1 MEDSFSKR
9 YKLKL
14 LSNIVSSILNFIIIA
29 IVPKELGPVGYGQF
43 VYLQQVFNQLTSL
56 LDSGTSTA
64 FFTKLS
70 ANHNRKE
77 LISFYFSYS
86 VILLCVLYIFVVTV
100 IFADTENIFFPE
112 ISIVNIYAGC
122 FYGFMLWFIV
132 FFTNISDAYALTV
145 QSELIKITHKII
157 AVLMLFLL
165 ISYYELSTYSY
176 LIYNNVSLIIFVII
190 ISFLLYQK
198 NIFRNTVVQLKNN
211 IKSLILEFI
220 SYSSPLLIF
229 NIFSIVFSLFDIWL
243 LQTISGS
250 KETGFYGIAYSIAAM
265 CFIFTSSMTP
275 VLTREFSKLY
285 AEKNFEEIKRMF
297 EKYIPMMYF
306 IAAYFSIFV
315 AFNSEN
321 LLSIF
326 TNDNFK
332 DAFLVVCCMALYPI
346 HQTYGQLSGSIFYVS
361 GQTKLVKNIGIVS
374 IIIGFILSI
383 TLVYFMN
390 LGAFGLALKMVIA
403 QIIAVNIQLY
413 FNSKFL
419 KLDFMHFIINQLI
432 VVFILIIIMQL
443 VNFIVPY
450 LSNNLFDFLLKGF
463 LYTVIVTI
471 FFLKFSHIIGLTR
484 NEVILGL
491 NSLKSRISGN

>member
-1 MEDSFSKR
+1 VEDSFSKR

-14 LSNIVSSILNFIIIA
+14 LSNIVNSIFNFIVIA

-43 VYLQQVFNQLTSL
+43 VYLQQVFNQFTSL

-70 ANHNRKE
+70 ANQNRKE
-77 LISFYFSYS
+77 LISFYFLYS
-86 VILLCVLYIFVVTV
+86 MILLFILYMFVIMISFTH
-100 IFADTENIFFPE
+100 TSNLFFPE
-112 ISIVNIYAGC
+112 IDMVYIYTGC

-132 FFTNISDAYALTV
+132 FFTNISDAYALTM
-145 QSELIKITHKII
+145 QSEFIKITHKII
-157 AVLMLFLL
+157 SVFILFLL
-165 ISYYELSTYSY
+165 ISYYDLSTYAY
-176 LIYNNVSLIIFVII
+176 LIYNNISLIVFTLLITLVLYRKDIFIGTLLKLKMNLKSLII
-190 ISFLLYQK
+190 
-198 NIFRNTVVQLKNN
+198 
-211 IKSLILEFI
+211 EFFT
-220 SYSSPLLIF
+220 YSSPLLLF
-229 NIFSIVFSLFDIWL
+229 NIFSIIFSLFDIWL
-243 LQTISGS
+243 LQAVSGS

-285 AEKNFEEIKRMF
+285 AEKNFKEIKRMF
-297 EKYIPMMYF
+297 EKYIPMMYS
-306 IAAYFSIFV
+306 IAAYFSVFV

-332 DAFLVVCCMALYPI
+332 DAFLVVCCMAFYPI
-346 HQTYGQLSGSIFYVS
+346 HQTYGQLSGSVFYVS
-361 GQTKLVKNIGIVS
+361 GQTKLVKNIGITS

-383 TLVYFMN
+383 VLIYFMN

-413 FNSKFL
+413 FNSRFL
-419 KLDFMHFIINQLI
+419 KLDFMYFIINQI
-432 VVFILIIIMQL
+432 VIVFILMIIMQL
-443 VNFIVPY
+443 VNFIVPD

-463 LYTVIVTI
+463 LYTIIVTI
-471 FFLKFSHIIGLTR
+471 FFLKFSHIIGLTKS
-484 NEVILGL
+484 EIMLGL
-491 NSLKSRISGN
+491 NSLKNRISGN

>member
-14 LSNIVSSILNFIIIA
+14 LSNIINSIFNFFIIA
-29 IVPKELGPVGYGQF
+29 IVPKELGPIGYGQF
-43 VYLQQVFNQLTSL
+43 IYLQQVFNQITSL

-70 ANHNRKE
+70 ANPNRKE
-77 LISFYFSYS
+77 LINFYFFYS
-86 VILLCVLYIFVVTV
+86 ILLLFILYVFVLSIDMTNT
-100 IFADTENIFFPE
+100 ANLFFPE
-112 ISIVNIYAGC
+112 IDIVYIYAGC

-132 FFTNISDAYALTV
+132 FFTNISDAYAVTV

-157 AVLMLFLL
+157 SVFMLFLL
-165 ISYYELSTYSY
+165 ISYYGLTIHSY
-176 LIYNNVSLIIFVII
+176 LIYNNISLIFFIILISYVLYKKHIFDFSILKLHMRFKLLI
-190 ISFLLYQK
+190 GEFL
-198 NIFRNTVVQLKNN
+198 
-211 IKSLILEFI
+211 
-220 SYSSPLLIF
+220 SYSSPLLVF
-229 NIFSIVFSLFDIWL
+229 NLFAIVFSLFDIWL

-285 AEKNFEEIKRMF
+285 AEKNFEEIKRIF
-297 EKYIPMMYF
+297 SKYIPMMYF
-306 IAAYFSIFV
+306 IAAYFSVFV

-332 DAFLVVCCMALYPI
+332 DAFLVVCCMAFYPI

-361 GQTKLVKNIGIVS
+361 GQTKLMKNIGITS
-374 IIIGFILSI
+374 IFIGFAFSVALI
-383 TLVYFMN
+383 YFMN
-390 LGAFGLALKMVIA
+390 LGALGLGLKMVIV
-403 QIIAVNIQLY
+403 QIISVNIQLY

-419 KLDFMHFIINQLI
+419 KLNFIYFIINQIII
-432 VVFILIIIMQL
+432 VAILIIIMQL
-443 VNFIVPY
+443 VNLIVPA
-450 LSNNLFDFLLKGF
+450 LNNNVFEFLFKGVI
-463 LYTVIVTI
+463 YTIIVTI
-471 FFLKFSHIIGLTR
+471 FFLKFSHIIGLTKS
-484 NEVILGL
+484 EIMLSL
-491 NSLKSRISGN
+491 NNLKIK

>member
-43 VYLQQVFNQLTSL
+43 VYLQQVFNQFTSL

-77 LISFYFSYS
+77 LMSFYFIYS
-86 VILLCVLYIFVVTV
+86 MILVCALYMFVVAV
-100 IFADTENIFFPE
+100 SFADAENIFFPE

-132 FFTNISDAYALTV
+132 FFINISDAYALTV

-157 AVLMLFLL
+157 AVLVLFLL

-176 LIYNNVSLIIFVII
+176 LIYNNVSLIIFITI

-211 IKSLILEFI
+211 IKLLILEFV

-229 NIFSIVFSLFDIWL
+229 NIFSIIFSLFDIWL

-285 AEKNFEEIKRMF
+285 AEENFNEIKRMF

-306 IAAYFSIFV
+306 IAAYFSVFV

-332 DAFLVVCCMALYPI
+332 DAFLVVCCMAFYPI

-361 GQTKLVKNIGIVS
+361 GQTKLVKNIGIIS

-383 TLVYFMN
+383 ILIYFMN

-413 FNSKFL
+413 FNSRFL
-419 KLDFMHFIINQLI
+419 KLNFMYFIINQI
-432 VVFILIIIMQL
+432 IIVFILIIIMQL
-443 VNFIVPY
+443 VSFIVPD
-450 LSNNLFDFLLKGF
+450 LSDNLFDFLVKGF
-463 LYTVIVTI
+463 LYTIIVTI
-471 FFLKFSHIIGLTR
+471 FFLNFSHLIGLTKS
-484 NEVILGL
+484 EIILGL
-491 NSLKSRISGN
+491 NSLKSKISGN

>member
-14 LSNIVSSILNFIIIA
+14 LSNIVSSILNFIVIA

-43 VYLQQVFNQLTSL
+43 VYLQQVFNQFTSL

-77 LISFYFSYS
+77 LMSFYFIYS
-86 VILLCVLYIFVVTV
+86 MILVCALYMFVVAV
-100 IFADTENIFFPE
+100 SFADAENIFFPE

-132 FFTNISDAYALTV
+132 FFINISDAYALTV

-157 AVLMLFLL
+157 AVLVLFLL

-176 LIYNNVSLIIFVII
+176 LIYNNVSLIIFITI

-211 IKSLILEFI
+211 IKLLILEFV

-229 NIFSIVFSLFDIWL
+229 NIFSIIFSLFDIWL

-275 VLTREFSKLY
+275 VLTREFSKLF
-285 AEKNFEEIKRMF
+285 AEENFNEIKRMF

-361 GQTKLVKNIGIVS
+361 GQTKLIKNIGIIS

-383 TLVYFMN
+383 ILIYFMN

-413 FNSKFL
+413 FNSRFL
-419 KLDFMHFIINQLI
+419 KLNFMYFIINQI
-432 VVFILIIIMQL
+432 IIVFILIMIMQL
-443 VNFIVPY
+443 VNFIVPD
-450 LSNNLFDFLLKGF
+450 LSDNLFDFLVKGF
-463 LYTVIVTI
+463 LYTIIVTI
-471 FFLKFSHIIGLTR
+471 FFLKFSHLIGLTKS
-484 NEVILGL
+484 EIILGL
-491 NSLKSRISGN
+491 NSLKSKISGN